1 MDLLNKNI
9 NHDYLCDIIIIA
21 MSKTAIGS
29 TAIGHKY
36 TTIWRRKKKFFTL
49 LIKLFMFL
57 QTTQNLRLFKTF
69 NQPDRKTKNQQV
81 RGI

>member
-9 NHDYLCDIIIIA
+9 DHDYLCDIIIIA

-36 TTIWRRKKKFFTL
+36 TTIWRIKKIFFHIIDQVVYVLTDYTESE
-49 LIKLFMFL
+49 II
-57 QTTQNLRLFKTF
+57 QNIQSTR
-69 NQPDRKTKNQQV
+69 QKN
-81 RGI
+81 